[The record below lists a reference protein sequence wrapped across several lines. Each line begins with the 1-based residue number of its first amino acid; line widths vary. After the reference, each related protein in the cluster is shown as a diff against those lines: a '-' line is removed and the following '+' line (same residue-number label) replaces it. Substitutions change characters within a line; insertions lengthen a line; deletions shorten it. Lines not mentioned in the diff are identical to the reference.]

1 MTNLTTLRTLAVC
14 TLSFT
19 LMLGQAVQAQTAPVG
34 DASVQSII
42 QALGGYDNSQSK
54 AFRRTAAPDA
64 DTHACPEVMAD
75 SGAVGSK
82 NLIVVYASNAPS
94 FQMDI
99 QFANNSDRIPAGN
112 RALLNN
118 LALALNSN
126 ELAHTTMALA
136 GHTDAVGPRAAN
148 LQLSCARAI
157 AVRNYLIGQGVAA
170 ERLGAYGFG
179 PDRPQENRVESTI
192 NRRVEIRRAN

>member
-1 MTNLTTLRTLAVC
+1 MPKLTTLRTLAVC
-14 TLSFT
+14 TLTAT
-19 LMLGQAVQAQTAPVG
+19 LMLGQAAQAQTVPVG
-34 DASVQSII
+34 DASVQTII
-42 QALGGYDNSQSK
+42 QALGGHEPQSK

-64 DTHACPEVMAD
+64 DTHACPEVMAN

-179 PDRPQENRVESTI
+179 PDRPLDNRVQSTI

>member
-14 TLSFT
+14 TLSLT

-54 AFRRTAAPDA
+54 AFRRTSAPDA
-64 DTHACPEVMAD
+64 DTHACPEVMAN

-82 NLIVVYASNAPS
+82 NLIVVYASSAPS

-99 QFANNSDRIPAGN
+99 QFDNNSDRIPAGN

-118 LALALNSN
+118 LAQALNSN

-157 AVRNYLIGQGVAA
+157 AVRNHLIGQGVAA

-179 PDRPQENRVESTI
+179 PDRPQENRVQSTI